1 MAKTDQWEDLDYAS
15 DVVSAEIQGPEP
27 KTKILLISVVL
38 FFVAIFIWAK
48 NANIDEVTRGEG
60 KVIPSSQIQI
70 VQNLEG
76 GILKEIAVREGQMV
90 EKGQILMRI
99 DDTGFAASYGEQ
111 RAQSYSLT
119 AQIARLSAEADA
131 RPLEFPPELIAEAR
145 TLTVDARN
153 LFNARAAELK
163 SQLAILKDQL
173 SQRRQELTE
182 LRGKVKQLNS
192 SLALVRE
199 EYDLTE
205 PLVIKGIVPK
215 INLLR
220 LKRQISDIE
229 GEISGSTLAMPRA
242 KTAIREAGRRI
253 EEKFLNFRTTARQE
267 LIQRQAEFTQVE
279 QSITAAKD
287 RVVRTDIRS
296 PVKGIVK
303 QLNIRTIGGV
313 VRPGMDLVEIV
324 PLNDTLL
331 VEVRIKPADV
341 AFLRPGQEATV
352 KLTAYDFSIY
362 GGLPARLERISA
374 DTILDEQGESYYRII
389 VRTDKNHLVHNGQ
402 ILPIIPGMVASVDT
416 LTGQKTILDYLLK
429 PILKTRARALTER

>member
-1 MAKTDQWEDLDYAS
+1 MARTDQWEDLDYAS
-15 DVVSAEIQGPEP
+15 DVVSAEIQGPKP
-27 KTKILLISVVL
+27 KTKILLLSVIL
-38 FFVAIFIWAK
+38 FFVAIFVWAK
-48 NANIDEVTRGEG
+48 NANIDEVTRGDG
-60 KVIPSSQIQI
+60 KVIPSSQVQI

-90 EKGQILMRI
+90 EKGQILLRI

-111 RAQSYSLT
+111 KAQSYSLT
-119 AQIARLSAEADA
+119 AQIARLSAEADG
-131 RPLEFPPELIAEAR
+131 RPLEFPPELIAESR
-145 TLTVDARN
+145 ELTVDARN

-173 SQRRQELTE
+173 SQRKQELTE

-192 SLALVRE
+192 SLDLVQE

-205 PLVIKGIVPK
+205 PLARKGIVPK
-215 INLLR
+215 ISLLR

-253 EEKFLNFRTTARQE
+253 EEKYLNFRTTARQE

-303 QLNIRTIGGV
+303 QLKISTIGGV

-362 GGLPARLERISA
+362 GGLPAKLERISA

>member
-1 MAKTDQWEDLDYAS
+1 MARTDQWEDLDYAS
-15 DVVSAEIQGPEP
+15 DVVSAEVQGPKP
-27 KTKILLISVVL
+27 RTKILLIAVLL
-38 FFVAIFIWAK
+38 FFVAIFVWAK
-48 NANIDEVTRGEG
+48 NANIDEVTRGSG

-76 GILKEIAVREGQMV
+76 GIVKEIAVREGQMV
-90 EKGQILMRI
+90 EKGQILLRI
-99 DDTGFAASYGEQ
+99 DDTGFAASYGEKK
-111 RAQSYSLT
+111 AQYYSLM
-119 AQIARLSAEADA
+119 AQIARLSAEAEGRA
-131 RPLEFPPELIAEAR
+131 LEFPPELLAEAR
-145 TLTVDARN
+145 ELTVDARK
-153 LFNARAAELK
+153 LFKARNAELK

-173 SQRRQELTE
+173 SQRKQELDE
-182 LRGKVKQLNS
+182 LRGKVRQLNS
-192 SLALVRE
+192 SLALVLE

-205 PLVIKGIVPK
+205 PLVRKGIVPK
-215 INLLR
+215 INAIR

-229 GEISGSTLAMPRA
+229 GEISGSTLAIPRA

-253 EEKFLNFRTTARQE
+253 EEKYLNFRSEARRE
-267 LIQRQAEFTQVE
+267 LSQRQADFTQVE

-303 QLNIRTIGGV
+303 QLKIRTIGGV

-324 PLNDTLL
+324 PLDDTLL

-341 AFLRPGQEATV
+341 AFLRPGQEAIV

-362 GGLPARLERISA
+362 GGLPAKLERISA
-374 DTILDEQGESYYRII
+374 DTIVDEQGDSYYQII
-389 VRTDKNHLVHNGQ
+389 VRTDKNHIVHRGQ
-402 ILPIIPGMVASVDT
+402 TLPIIPGMVASIDT
-416 LTGQKTILDYLLK
+416 ITGQKTILDYLLK